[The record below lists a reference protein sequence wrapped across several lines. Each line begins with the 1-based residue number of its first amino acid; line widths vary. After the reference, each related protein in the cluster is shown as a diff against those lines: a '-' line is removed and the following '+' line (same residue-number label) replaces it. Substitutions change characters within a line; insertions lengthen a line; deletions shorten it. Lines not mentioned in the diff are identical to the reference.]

1 MSAEPAYGRAAR
13 DRARLPID
21 PQWTTR
27 IAIALAVF
35 LGFLALGRVSVTT
48 RGAGEATAP
57 SAIVGSPPDTLTPA
71 RLAGDPPLEHL
82 FARATTRARATAVV
96 RRARRT
102 PRRSQ
107 APVPVSSTPAPTV
120 RSEPSVQAV
129 SVPVRAAPVAKTPSV
144 SRAPVVRAPTHSHV
158 SSGGSFDSSG

>member
-1 MSAEPAYGRAAR
+1 MSAEPAYGRAVR

-21 PQWTTR
+21 PQWTSR

-35 LGFLALGRVSVTT
+35 LGFVALGRVSVTT

-57 SAIVGSPPDTLTPA
+57 AAIVGSPRDALTPA

-82 FARATTRARATAVV
+82 FARAITRSPATAVV
-96 RRARRT
+96 RRARRA
-102 PRRSQ
+102 PQRSSGSVSVSS
-107 APVPVSSTPAPTV
+107 APVPTV
-120 RSEPSVQAV
+120 RSDPSVQAV
-129 SVPVRAAPVAKTPSV
+129 SEPVRAAPVARTPSI
-144 SRAPVVRAPTHSHV
+144 SRAPVVRAPSHSHV